1 MIVSDNGNF
10 LNMELP
16 KQGTSLAPMV
26 IRPAP
31 LGLNVS
37 KKVRYQSQFKEQ
49 GVLLKPAN
57 FKEWRSKLDKL
68 KQVVRR
74 HNPSELQVHAS
85 AFTMTKRRALTVA
98 GRAAANTLIETEC
111 VNIEE
116 SILSKEADGGAE
128 GEHGLSTTFSPH

>member
-10 LNMELP
+10 LDMGLP

-26 IRPAP
+26 IKPAP
-31 LGLNVS
+31 LDLNVS
-37 KKVRYQSQFKEQ
+37 KKVRYQSQFREQ

-74 HNPSELQVHAS
+74 HNPSELQVHSS
-85 AFTMTKRRALTVA
+85 AFTMTKRRALTV
-98 GRAAANTLIETEC
+98 GRLANTQIESEC
-111 VNIEE
+111 VDIEE
-116 SILSKEADGGAE
+116 SILSKGADGGAE
-128 GEHGLSTTFSPH
+128 GEPLLSTSLTAR